1 MHRIPTQC
9 LVAQVPRLGLS
20 EGFTVFC
27 VAALFHPLA
36 EAYKAFFPP
45 TYKLRASGL
54 GGFFGSWGVI
64 PGFVWVPIGSIVVPS
79 WEYLIGF

>member
-1 MHRIPTQC
+1 M
-9 LVAQVPRLGLS
+9 LGGPGAAIGALRRFH
-20 EGFTVFC
+20 GFLRC
-27 VAALFHPLA
+27 SLFHPLA